1 MRMSALIEKTEAAK
15 KAVMA
20 QQIKNGYNTVLK
32 ILEEDLQ
39 EAEFLPGG
47 ILKLSVASVIGDE
60 FARAVKD
67 IYAYADILK
76 VQGKNIWRSTTS
88 RDTIYVVGV
97 RPDHIDEDW
106 NEVLEILKLRVE
118 VL

>member
-1 MRMSALIEKTEAAK
+1 MTMSTLIKNTEAAK
-15 KAVMA
+15 EAAMA
-20 QQIKNGYNTVLK
+20 QKIKNGYKTVLK

-39 EAEFLPGG
+39 EAEMLPGA
-47 ILKLSVASVIGDE
+47 ILKLTVASVIGNE

-67 IYAYADILK
+67 TCAYADILK
-76 VQGKNIWRSTTS
+76 VQGKDIWYNTNGV
-88 RDTIYVVGV
+88 IYVEGV